1 MQVNKDFT
9 IEPFKPKPIF
19 RSDKGKKHSYPKQR
33 KGWNL
38 VCHGQTDANLSF
50 NPTSANDTVMDT
62 FKAFKHSPEIRE
74 YWRHEKRKQRAQ
86 PRGVKDVKTDR
97 TRILEVRNRN
107 V

>member
-1 MQVNKDFT
+1 MQVNRDFT
-9 IEPFKPKPIF
+9 IEPFKSKPIF

-33 KGWNL
+33 KRWNL

-62 FKAFKHSPEIRE
+62 VKAFKHSAEMRE
-74 YWRHEKRKQRAQ
+74 YWRLEKRKQRAQ
-86 PRGVKDVKTDR
+86 TRLSKEVKTEQNEK
-97 TRILEVRNRN
+97 IGGSKRN

>member
-1 MQVNKDFT
+1 VQVNRDFT
-9 IEPFKPKPIF
+9 IEPFKSKPIF

-33 KGWNL
+33 KCWNL

-62 FKAFKHSPEIRE
+62 VRAFKHSAEIRE
-74 YWRHEKRKQRAQ
+74 YWRLVKRKQRAR
-86 PRGVKDVKTDR
+86 PRSVKNVKTDR
-97 TRILEVRNRN
+97 TRDLEVSKRN